1 MSRPDAILAY
11 QTVDL
16 QKQQVET
23 AVRTTEAR
31 VRYSKLNK
39 LLKRQQEILKKLTDD
54 LDILSAAAKKL
65 NKQYKAVLDRLDL
78 ETSEFETLENDEETT
93 AEEMTEFKHDIER
106 LNRELNAIEKELKQT
121 YSTLERQ
128 VAEYQK
134 TRQTGLKAKK
144 EYDQVR
150 EICLKERDEA
160 QAELNAFDAQLADL
174 EKAVD
179 PKLMARYKRA
189 RQHYGAPVVPVRDQ
203 KCSGCNMGLPTLTLS
218 RLSNAGV
225 VIECEN
231 CGRLLYTE

>member
-54 LDILSAAAKKL
+54 LEILSATAKKL

-106 LNRELNAIEKELKQT
+106 LNRELNGIEKELKQT

-150 EICLKERDEA
+150 EICLKERDDA

-174 EKAVD
+174 EKTVD

-189 RQHYGAPVVPVRDQ
+189 RQHYGMPVVPVKDQ
-203 KCSGCNMGLPTLTLS
+203 KCSGCNMELPTLTLS
-218 RLSNAGV
+218 RLANVGV
-225 VIECEN
+225 VVECEN

>member
-11 QTVDL
+11 QAVDQ

-23 AVRTTEAR
+23 AVRSTEAR
-31 VRYSKLNK
+31 IRLNKLTK

-54 LDILSAAAKKL
+54 LDILSASAQKL
-65 NKQYKAVLDRLDL
+65 NKQYKTVLDRLDL

-106 LNRELNAIEKELKQT
+106 LNRELTGIEKELRQT
-121 YSTLERQ
+121 YSVLERQ

-134 TRQTGLKAKK
+134 TRQTGAKAKK

-150 EICLKERDEA
+150 EICLKERDDA
-160 QAELNAFDAQLADL
+160 QADLNTFDEKLAEL

-179 PKLMARYKRA
+179 PKLMTRYKRA
-189 RQHYGAPVVPVRDQ
+189 RQHYGTPVVPVRGE

-218 RLSNAGV
+218 RLANAGV
-225 VIECEN
+225 VVECEN
-231 CGRLLYTE
+231 CGRLLYIE